1 MTDSTI
7 PEVAVIVP
15 EGKPEEGYPMPP
27 ESPEMIQMSV
37 EKLSDKKGA
46 ELAMKFMEI
55 GKFEMNK
62 SMAQDMF
69 ILTTWL
75 NQVAQRGQ

>member
-1 MTDSTI
+1 MTENSI
-7 PEVAVIVP
+7 QERAEPL
-15 EGKPEEGYPMPP
+15 PEEAYPMPP
-27 ESPEMIQMSV
+27 ESPEMIQMSI
-37 EKLSDKKGA
+37 EKLSDQKGA

-75 NQVAQRGQ
+75 NQVAQRG

>member
-1 MTDSTI
+1 MTENSI
-7 PEVAVIVP
+7 QERAEPL
-15 EGKPEEGYPMPP
+15 PEEAYPMPP
-27 ESPEMIQMSV
+27 ESHEMIQMSI
-37 EKLSDKKGA
+37 EKLSDQKGA